1 MKKLI
6 PILCVFLIGCS
17 TYKEIPIQTIEKVV
31 YKDSL
36 IYLTDTVRIEIP
48 KEITKEVLPDIDTS
62 YLETS
67 LAKSIAYLDKEEC
80 KLHHTLT
87 QEGEVKT
94 IIDTFFITQTIT
106 EEIIKEVPVEVE
118 KIKYKY
124 DKFFW
129 ISVLFNIA
137 IILLFA
143 FKLYMGRRGII

>member
-106 EEIIKEVPVEVE
+106 EEIIKEVPIEVE

-124 DKFFW
+124 DKIFW